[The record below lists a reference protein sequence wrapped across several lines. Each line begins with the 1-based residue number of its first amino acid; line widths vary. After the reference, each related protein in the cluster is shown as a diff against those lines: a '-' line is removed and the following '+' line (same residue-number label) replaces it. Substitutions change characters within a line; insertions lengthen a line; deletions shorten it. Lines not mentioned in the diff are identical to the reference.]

1 MNKISSKITATGSY
15 LPEKILTNHDLAK
28 IVDTSD
34 EWITER
40 SGIKQRHIA
49 ADNEFTS
56 DLAYKAAINALENSD
71 ISVDDIDAIILATTT
86 PDNIFPAT
94 ATKLQ
99 YKLGIK
105 KGFAFDVQA
114 VCSGF
119 VYAMDIAD
127 KYIKSAQ
134 CKNILV
140 VGAETISR
148 ILNWEDRNSCVL
160 FGDGAGAVILS
171 ANDQDNIS
179 DIIDSE
185 LHSDGQFY
193 EILKTNGG
201 PSLNNEKSFIT
212 MQGKD
217 VFKQAV
223 NKMSETVENIL
234 KTNNL
239 ALSEVKLVIP
249 HQANQRILN
258 SVAKRLNL
266 NNDVVFST
274 VSKHANTSAASIP
287 LALHEAVSREVISRG
302 DYMVFEALGAG
313 LTWGSILLRW

>member
-1 MNKISSKITATGSY
+1 MNISSKIIATGSY
-15 LPEKILTNHDLAK
+15 LPERILTNHDIAK

-34 EWITER
+34 EWISER

-49 ADNEFTS
+49 AENEFTS
-56 DLAYKAAINALENSD
+56 DLAYKAAVMALNNANLE
-71 ISVDDIDAIILATTT
+71 VDALDAIIVATTT
-86 PDNIFPAT
+86 ADNIFPAT
-94 ATKLQ
+94 ATKVQ
-99 YKLGIK
+99 HKLGLK
-105 KGFAFDVQA
+105 KAFAFDVQA

-119 VYAMDIAD
+119 VYALDIAD
-127 KYIKSAQ
+127 KYIKSGS

-148 ILNWEDRNSCVL
+148 ILNWQDRNSCVL
-160 FGDGAGAVILS
+160 FGDGAGAVILT
-171 ANDQDNIS
+171 ANNDSIS
-179 DIIDSE
+179 GIIDAE

-201 PSLNNEKSFIT
+201 PSLNNEKSYIT
-212 MQGKD
+212 MQGKE

-223 NKMSETVENIL
+223 SKMVETVENIV
-234 KTNNL
+234 KRNNL
-239 ALSEVKLVIP
+239 ELADIKLVIP

-258 SVAKRLNL
+258 SVAKRLKL
-266 NNDVVFST
+266 NNDIVFST

-287 LALHEAVSREVISRG
+287 LALHEAVQRGVISRG

>member
-71 ISVDDIDAIILATTT
+71 ISVNDIDAIILATTT

-94 ATKLQ
+94 ATKIQ
-99 YKLGIK
+99 HKLGIK

-140 VGAETISR
+140 IGAETISR
-148 ILNWEDRNSCVL
+148 ILNWEDSNSCVL

-179 DIIDSE
+179 NIIDSE

-193 EILKTNGG
+193 EILRTNGG